1 MDLLLK
7 TKRAY
12 QHRQQNKNIYKSEF
26 KTQHPLQKRPQESQR
41 ILEKYPDRIPF
52 NC

>member
-12 QHRQQNKNIYKSEF
+12 QHRQENKKIDKSGF
-26 KTQHPLQKRPQESQR
+26 KTRHTFEKRKNEPLE
-41 ILEKYPDRIPF
+41 L
-52 NC
+52 NNL

>member
-12 QHRQQNKNIYKSEF
+12 QHRQENKKIDKSGF
-26 KTQHPLQKRPQESQR
+26 KTQHPLQKRKNEP
-41 ILEKYPDRIPF
+41 LEL
-52 NC
+52 NNL